1 MKKLVECCEIFFYE
15 PLQKWLISTKEVK
28 VNPTDLAGPTDWKAK
43 SCHTS
48 QIKLKNE
55 NNILFG
61 NATLFFSPPCVK
73 TLSQTRGTDAEVVCS
88 EASKKHM

>member
-1 MKKLVECCEIFFYE
+1 MSKLVECCEILFYE

-28 VNPTDLAGPTDWKAK
+28 VKPTDLAGPTDWKAR
-43 SCHTS
+43 SCHSS
-48 QIKLKNE
+48 QIKLKTE

-73 TLSQTRGTDAEVVCS
+73 TLSQIRGTDAEVVFS
-88 EASKKHM
+88 EASKKLI